1 MENKIKTKTIIRTIV
16 TILLFIF
23 MKYFQYIPVLLFKLD
38 VEALT
43 MPQIYMLSI
52 FSYVLVDLIIFFM
65 YRKDLKEN
73 FKRFKENFWENADL
87 AMKCWFVGLGVM
99 IIVNLAIM
107 IFTPSKG
114 ANNEQKVDEIIKAV
128 PVLAFFLT
136 TVFAPFTEEMTFR
149 KAFYDVLKNNKI
161 LYILV
166 SGIVFGAMH
175 VVFNITSVYDYL
187 YIIPYSAL
195 GISFAYMD
203 MKSDNIFPSI
213 IIHTIHNGVLTLL
226 QIFLM

>member
-166 SGIVFGAMH
+166 SGIVLGAMH